1 MRFRPGAQNG
11 ASKLGKVGG
20 TRQLV
25 SLIRGL
31 SIEEIQESVRQ
42 PPRFLFVSR
51 EPDVD
56 VLVEELTGVRGTP
69 SLEVVDPD
77 RVPKDLAQY
86 DVIVVH
92 SRASNSDYLRV
103 RNRAGV
109 ASHRVYDAGQS
120 VNVAELRSRIAEHA
134 GDGAVALGRWYPY
147 LREAAAGAIINE
159 TSRANA
165 QFALVASVPSVV
177 PIVGSIASAGADM
190 IVLTKNQL
198 LMAIKLAA
206 IYGKPL
212 DDKKA
217 IFRDLLPVIG
227 SGFLWRTLAREGA
240 SFLPFAAGTVPKVA
254 IAFAGTFATGR
265 AIDTYY
271 RFGSKPSAD
280 QINTYYRQAME
291 LIRSR
296 LGRKEALPTPES
308 ESTAAPPG

>member
-1 MRFRPGAQNG
+1 
-11 ASKLGKVGG
+11 LGKVGG
-20 TRQLV
+20 ARQLV

-51 EPDVD
+51 EPDVE

-69 SLEVVDPD
+69 SVEVTDPD

-92 SRASNSDYLRV
+92 SRASNSDFLRV
-103 RNRAGV
+103 RDRAGV

-120 VNVAELRSRIAEHA
+120 VNVADLRTRIAEHA
-134 GDGAVALGRWYPY
+134 GDGAVALGRWYPH
-147 LREAAAGAIINE
+147 LREAAASAVIND

-165 QFALVASVPSVV
+165 QFALIASVPSVV
-177 PIVGSIASAGADM
+177 PIVGSLASAGADM

-206 IYGKPL
+206 IHGKPL
-212 DDKKA
+212 NDKKA

-227 SGFLWRTLAREGA
+227 SGFVWRTLAREGA

-271 RFGSKPSAD
+271 RFGRKPSTD
-280 QINTYYRQAME
+280 QINSYYRQAME
-291 LIRSR
+291 LVRSR
-296 LGRKEALPTPES
+296 IGRNEPLPAPES
-308 ESTAAPPG
+308 TSAPPG